1 MLPSPKTVR
10 KSIFLTAGFAM
21 FSMFFGSGNLV
32 FPLVIGQLT
41 RDQSTF
47 AMWGLILTGTIVP
60 FLGLLTMIFVDGNA
74 KRFFTKLGKIPGF
87 LLPFFLLA
95 ILGPFGVCAR
105 CILVSYGSL
114 ELVFPHLPFGVFSIS
129 FVVIAALFT
138 LNHNKIV
145 GILGKYLT
153 PFLLVGILT
162 ILLVGLWL
170 APTMEAG
177 VHTPLEAFHVGL
189 HKGYQLMD
197 LLAAFFFSVSIV
209 AYLRAHMG
217 HDAPVE
223 KVAKEAIKAS
233 AVGITL
239 LAFVYLGFVTLGAA
253 FSPKLQG
260 VSPEHMLIQIAQH
273 TLGEAA
279 LPIVAL
285 TITMACLTTLIALAG
300 LFADFCDV
308 EIFGKKVSRKALV
321 IVTYALCCL
330 VSFLGFESL
339 ANVMGSL
346 LEYLY
351 PALIVL
357 SLTSILDYYTKKN
370 WAPRAFYYALLFVVV
385 LKLVNVHVL

>member
-1 MLPSPKTVR
+1 MSPSPQNLR
-10 KSIFLTAGFAM
+10 RGIFLTAGFAM

-32 FPLVIGQLT
+32 FPLVIGQIT
-41 RDQSTF
+41 KDQSSY
-47 AMWGLILTGTIVP
+47 AIWGLIVTGTLVP

-114 ELVFPHLPFGVFSIS
+114 ELVFPHLPFSVFTVTFSAL
-129 FVVIAALFT
+129 AALLT
-138 LNHNKIV
+138 LNRNKIV

-153 PFLLVGILT
+153 PFLLFGIIS
-162 ILLVGLWL
+162 ILVVGLWL
-170 APTMEAG
+170 APPMDTAP
-177 VHTPLEAFHVGL
+177 HTPLEAFNVGL
-189 HKGYQLMD
+189 HQGYQTMD
-197 LLAAFFFSVSIV
+197 LLAAFFFSISIV

-223 KVAKEAIKAS
+223 KVAREAIKAS

-239 LAFVYLGFVTLGAA
+239 LAFVYLGFVTLGAS
-253 FSPKLQG
+253 FSGKLCD
-260 VSPEHMLIQIAQH
+260 VCPEHMLVQIAQH
-273 TLGEAA
+273 TLGDAA

-300 LFADFCDV
+300 LFADFCET
-308 EIFGKKVSRKALV
+308 EIFAKRVARSHLV

-339 ANVMGSL
+339 ARVMGSL

-357 SLTSILDYYTKKN
+357 SLASILDYYTKKN
-370 WAPRAFYYALLFVVV
+370 WAPRAFYYALILVVV
-385 LKLVNVHVL
+385 LKLLNEHVF